1 MANKIHGLHLLV
13 DGEVHN
19 SDVFSEQN
27 LSELILQLVEALK
40 MTIIM
45 GPIFKQV
52 EMDPSKLSG
61 DVFQDEGGT
70 SAYCMIST
78 SHISIHVW
86 PLRRVFLCDVFSCK
100 DFDRKLAESI
110 IKEKLNPAHLRIQS
124 AIRTADFSN
133 V

>member
-13 DGEVHN
+13 DGEVQ
-19 SDVFSEQN
+19 DPVVFSEHN
-27 LSELILQLVEALK
+27 LNELIIQLADALK

-45 GPIFKQV
+45 GPLFQKV
-52 EMDPSKLSG
+52 EIDPSKLSG
-61 DVFQDEGGT
+61 DVFQDEGGI
-70 SAYCMIST
+70 SGYCMIST

-86 PLRRVFLCDVFSCK
+86 PLRRVFLLDVFSCK
-100 DFDRKLAESI
+100 EFDRDLAASI
-110 IKEKLNPAHLRIQS
+110 IKAKLEPVHLRIQS